1 MVLLWYFAY
10 GAKFA
15 TTKVIIIYKNKGF
28 LGFNYVLND
37 AQTFALRYF
46 KK

>member
-1 MVLLWYFAY
+1 MVLILIR
-10 GAKFA
+10 AKFA
-15 TTKVIIIYKNKGF
+15 TTKVIILNNNRVI
-28 LGFNYVLND
+28 LGFNYVLNE

>member
-1 MVLLWYFAY
+1 M
-10 GAKFA
+10 AKFA
-15 TTKVIIIYKNKGF
+15 TTKLILNNKKQAV
-28 LGFNYVLND
+28 LLFNYVLND